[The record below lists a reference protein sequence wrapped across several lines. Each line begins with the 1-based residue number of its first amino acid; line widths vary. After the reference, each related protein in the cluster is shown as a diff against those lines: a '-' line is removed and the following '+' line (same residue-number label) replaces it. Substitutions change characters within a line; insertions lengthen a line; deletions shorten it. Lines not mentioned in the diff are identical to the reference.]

1 MKKNTQIILSSILL
15 AAAAALFAGCGGAE
29 TAGAAPASPAAEST
43 PSADAITITGG
54 DQMKFDVTEFTV
66 KPGSEVT
73 LIFKNTGTMPKE
85 SMGHNLVILVA
96 STDSIS
102 FANTAARAPKEEYVP
117 AELKESVV
125 AATRILGPGE
135 TQTLTFTAPSETGDY
150 PFICS
155 FPGHAAAGMKG
166 LMKVE

>member
-1 MKKNTQIILSSILL
+1 MKKAQTLLSSILL

-29 TAGAAPASPAAEST
+29 TAAVASGNPSAEST
-43 PSADAITITGG
+43 PSGDAITITGG

-66 KPGSEVT
+66 KPGSEIT

-96 STDSIS
+96 GSDLIS

-117 AELKESVV
+117 AELKASVV

-135 TQTLTFTAPSETGDY
+135 TQTLTFTAPSEAGDY
-150 PFICS
+150 PFLCS

-166 LMKVE
+166 IMTVE